1 MDIVVQQTICEEFL
15 NRYDKLIFSRIL
27 KFKQKEDAKDLFQ
40 DFCLHIYQKI
50 PVEFHKNPDAFSSSS
65 WVVQVVDNFLKSDF
79 RKENAQKNIQR
90 RTVSQLSDYQWEA
103 ISSSFK
109 EGAPQV
115 ELTTE
120 QFDEVLRVIF
130 QHISKRD
137 ELMLKMKYYYDKPSK
152 VISEKLNISHVNMQ
166 IKRVKEQIQLRIPR
180 AVYHAIREKFFG
192 ELDLL

>member
-15 NRYDKLIFSRIL
+15 NRYDKLIYSRIL

-50 PVEFHKNPDAFSSSS
+50 PVEFHRNPDAFSSSS

-90 RTVSQLSDYQWEA
+90 KTISQLTDYQWET

-109 EGAPQV
+109 EGAPTI
-115 ELTTE
+115 ELTNE
-120 QFDEVLRVIF
+120 QFEEVLRVIF

-137 ELMLKMKYYYDKPSK
+137 ALMLKMKYYYGKPSK
-152 VISEKLNISHVNMQ
+152 YITEKLNISHVNMQ
-166 IKRVKEQIQLRIPR
+166 IKRVKEQIQNRIPR
-180 AVYHAIREKFFG
+180 AVYLAIRENFFT
-192 ELDLL
+192 E

>member
-15 NRYDKLIFSRIL
+15 NRYDKLIYSRIL
-27 KFKQKEDAKDLFQ
+27 KFKQQEDAKDLFQ

-50 PVEFHKNPDAFSSSS
+50 PVEFHRNPDAFSSSS

-90 RTVSQLSDYQWEA
+90 KTISQLTDYQWET

-109 EGAPQV
+109 EGAPTI
-115 ELTTE
+115 ELTNE
-120 QFDEVLRVIF
+120 QFEEVLGVIF

-137 ELMLKMKYYYDKPSK
+137 ALMLKMKYYYGKPSK
-152 VISEKLNISHVNMQ
+152 YITEKLNISHVNMQ
-166 IKRVKEQIQLRIPR
+166 IKRVKEQIQNRIPR
-180 AVYHAIREKFFG
+180 AVYLAIREKFFT
-192 ELDLL
+192 E

>member
-120 QFDEVLRVIF
+120 QFDEVLQVIF

-192 ELDLL
+192 E

>member
-15 NRYDKLIFSRIL
+15 NRYDKLIYSRIL
-27 KFKQKEDAKDLFQ
+27 KFKQQEDAKDLFQ

-50 PVEFHKNPDAFSSSS
+50 PVEFHRNPDAFSSSS

-90 RTVSQLSDYQWEA
+90 KTISQLTDYQWET

-109 EGAPQV
+109 EGAPTI
-115 ELTTE
+115 ELTNE
-120 QFDEVLRVIF
+120 QFEEVLRVIF

-137 ELMLKMKYYYDKPSK
+137 ALMLKMKY
-152 VISEKLNISHVNMQ
+152 
-166 IKRVKEQIQLRIPR
+166 
-180 AVYHAIREKFFG
+180 
-192 ELDLL
+192 

>member
-15 NRYDKLIFSRIL
+15 NRYDKLIYSRIL
-27 KFKQKEDAKDLFQ
+27 KFKQQEDAKDLFQ

-50 PVEFHKNPDAFSSSS
+50 PVEFHRNPDAFSSSS

-90 RTVSQLSDYQWEA
+90 KTISQLTDYQWET

-109 EGAPQV
+109 EGAPSI
-115 ELTTE
+115 ELTNE
-120 QFDEVLRVIF
+120 QFEEVLRVIF

-137 ELMLKMKYYYDKPSK
+137 ALMLKMKYYYGKPSK
-152 VISEKLNISHVNMQ
+152 YITEKLNISHVNMQ
-166 IKRVKEQIQLRIPR
+166 IKRVKEQIQNRIPR
-180 AVYHAIREKFFG
+180 AVYHAIREKFFA
-192 ELDLL
+192 E